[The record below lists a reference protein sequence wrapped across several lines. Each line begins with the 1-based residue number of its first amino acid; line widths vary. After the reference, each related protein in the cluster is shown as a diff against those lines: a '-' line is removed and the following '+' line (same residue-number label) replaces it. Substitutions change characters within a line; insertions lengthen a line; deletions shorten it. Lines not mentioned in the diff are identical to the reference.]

1 MSAWRADPSLGV
13 PKDLNVVIV
22 KYGVPHALRGAV
34 WPLLAKISEEKMSE
48 LKEAYRVLNTRWT
61 PHDQAIQR
69 DIGRTFPAHQ
79 YFKESGEAGQE
90 ALYRVCKAYSLYD
103 SEVGYCQGQ
112 SFLGIDLELFIV
124 RHTQLDLLF
133 TLIYDSEMKSS
144 FLLFSRSG
152 SDFDCGTVEDI
163 GNLSRIFKSQSWDP
177 SFSIRGSLTVLRACS
192 WGSQIFLTDILSN

>member
-112 SFLGIDLELFIV
+112 SFLG
-124 RHTQLDLLF
+124 
-133 TLIYDSEMKSS
+133 
-144 FLLFSRSG
+144 
-152 SDFDCGTVEDI
+152 TVHI
-163 GNLSRIFKSQSWDP
+163 IFP
-177 SFSIRGSLTVLRACS
+177 
-192 WGSQIFLTDILSN
+192 

>member
-124 RHTQLDLLF
+124 RHTQLDLLL
-133 TLIYDSEMKSS
+133 TLIYDLEMKSS
-144 FLLFSRSG
+144 FLLFPRSG
-152 SDFDCGTVEDI
+152 FAFNWGTVEDI
-163 GNLSRIFKSQSWDP
+163 GNLLSIFKSQSRDP
-177 SFSIRGSLTVLRACS
+177 RISFSIRGSLT
-192 WGSQIFLTDILSN
+192 